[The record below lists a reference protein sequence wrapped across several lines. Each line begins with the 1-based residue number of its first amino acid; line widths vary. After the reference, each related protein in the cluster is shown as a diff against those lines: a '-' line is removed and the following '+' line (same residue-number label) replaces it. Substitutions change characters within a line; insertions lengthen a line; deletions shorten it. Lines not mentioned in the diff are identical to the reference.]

1 MLRKFV
7 ISITALLIGAA
18 AAMAVEK
25 QVNEK
30 PDFAKIKA
38 ETLDENSKYYY
49 PKLMAEFMRNDTT
62 MTYEAYKHF
71 YYGALFQ
78 EDYNPYRKPVM
89 EDERKHLDSLYFKPS
104 HTRAEREEIRRYA
117 VMAIEDNPL
126 DLIQLRNL
134 VYVYEQN
141 GKVTLAKI
149 WKHKLNHLLQVI
161 GSSGTGFTPEDA
173 WYIVFPRHEFD
184 FLNITGLQ
192 VQGRAFQEPYYERIT
207 VAKRGDKDPD
217 TYYFNLQP
225 VLEQYYIKHPSER

>member
-1 MLRKFV
+1 MLRKFA
-7 ISITALLIGAA
+7 ISITVALAAIFAA
-18 AAMAVEK
+18 AAAEK
-25 QVNEK
+25 PAKEK
-30 PDFAKIKA
+30 PDLDQIKA
-38 ETLDENSKYYY
+38 ATLDENSKYYY
-49 PKLMAEFMRNDTT
+49 PKLMSQFMKNDTT
-62 MTYEAYKHF
+62 MTYDDYKHF

-78 EDYNPYRKPVM
+78 EDYNPYRKLVM
-89 EDERKHLDSLYFKPS
+89 EDKRVHLDSLYYKPS

-161 GSSGTGFTPEDA
+161 GTSGSGLTPDDA
-173 WYIVFPRHEFD
+173 WFIVYPRHEFD

-192 VQGRAFQEPYYERIT
+192 VQNREFQQPYYEKIT
-207 VAKRGDKDPD
+207 VAKRNDKDPG
-217 TYYFNLQP
+217 TYYFNLKP
-225 VLEQYYIKHPSER
+225 VLEQYYIKHPSEK